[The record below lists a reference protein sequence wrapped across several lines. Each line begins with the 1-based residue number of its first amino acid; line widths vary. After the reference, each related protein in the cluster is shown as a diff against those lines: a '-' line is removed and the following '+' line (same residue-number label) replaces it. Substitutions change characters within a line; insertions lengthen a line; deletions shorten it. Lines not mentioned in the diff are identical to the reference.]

1 MIKIIF
7 DKMTEYLWIR
17 EVIDCG
23 VLSCNEKYFI
33 VNNIPMEQKVAY
45 KKSDNFVDDY
55 ERRVN
60 NEIS

>member
-7 DKMTEYLWIR
+7 DKMTEYLWAR

-33 VNNIPMEQKVAY
+33 VNNIPMDQKVTY
-45 KKSDNFVDDY
+45 KNQIILLMIMR
-55 ERRVN
+55 EG
-60 NEIS
+60 

>member
-1 MIKIIF
+1 
-7 DKMTEYLWIR
+7 MTEYLWIR

-33 VNNIPMEQKVAY
+33 VNNIPMDQKVTY